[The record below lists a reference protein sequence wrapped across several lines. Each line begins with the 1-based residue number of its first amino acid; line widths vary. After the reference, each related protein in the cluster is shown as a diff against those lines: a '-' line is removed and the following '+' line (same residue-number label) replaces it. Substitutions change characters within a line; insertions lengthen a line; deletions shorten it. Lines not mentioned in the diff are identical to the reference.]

1 MSATTPPN
9 PDGDRW
15 PVDYAS
21 TNGANAGAGS
31 ESADRL
37 VVLGYITAVAMPLIG
52 FIVGIVVLTRPAK
65 ANSRHGVL
73 IILVSIIAS
82 VAWILV
88 FTSGA
93 VTATN
98 NDLN

>member
-9 PDGDRW
+9 PDGDQW
-15 PVDYAS
+15 TVDYVS
-21 TNGANAGAGS
+21 SNGGKAAVRR

-37 VVLGYITAVAMPLIG
+37 IVLGYITAVAMPLIG
-52 FIVGIVVLTRPAK
+52 FIVGIAVLTRPAK
-65 ANSRHGVL
+65 ANSRHGAL
-73 IILVSIIAS
+73 IIVVSIIAS

-93 VTATN
+93 LTATS